1 MKFCKILSLTLMV
14 LAAVSCST
22 PKEISYFQD
31 LRPGVTELTITDSV
45 EIKVRP
51 KDKLSI
57 LVNAQD
63 PKLTNMFNLPIVSQQ
78 IGQEST
84 GSSGTIRGVS
94 GYTVDS
100 FGDINF
106 PVLGKIR
113 VEGMTREQI
122 ADYLTKQLKEQE
134 LIKDPVVTVEFMN
147 LGVSVLGEVNKP
159 GRISINRDNMTI
171 LDALSEAGDLTIF
184 GKREKVLVLRQE
196 DGKQRVYGVNLCS
209 ADHIYTSPVYYLQQN
224 DVVYV
229 IPNNTKSRQS
239 TVNGNTVRSTSF
251 WISLASLITS
261 IAVLIAKSLQDG
273 NHSKENPSPEYAGFH
288 PYSGPSL
295 YVPRQVAL
303 VCTFIGSLPRSG
315 NSLSPSHAARLY
327 PFGIHPYQGR
337 LQGQVRLYRHGI
349 LCRFRHLHH
358 QHQCQQRDGNSQVAR
373 PDA

>member
-1 MKFCKILSLTLMV
+1 MKFCKILSLILMV

-31 LRPGVTELTITDSV
+31 LQPGVTELTITDPV

-63 PKLTNMFNLPIVSQQ
+63 QKLTNMFNLPIVSQQ

-84 GSSGTIRGVS
+84 GSSGTSRGVS
-94 GYTVDS
+94 GYTVDTD
-100 FGDINF
+100 GYINF

-122 ADYLTKQLKEQE
+122 AEYLTGQLKEKE
-134 LIKDPVVTVEFMN
+134 LIKDPVVTVEFIN
-147 LGVSVLGEVNKP
+147 LGVSVLGEVNNP
-159 GRISINRDNMTI
+159 GRIKIERDNMTI
-171 LDALSEAGDLTIF
+171 LDAISEAGDLTIC

-196 DGKQRVYGVNLCS
+196 NGRQRVYGVNLCS
-209 ADHIYTSPVYYLQQN
+209 AEHIYSSPVYYLQQN

-229 IPNNTKSRQS
+229 EPNDTKSRQS

-261 IAVLIAKSLQDG
+261 IAVLIAK
-273 NHSKENPSPEYAGFH
+273 
-288 PYSGPSL
+288 
-295 YVPRQVAL
+295 
-303 VCTFIGSLPRSG
+303 
-315 NSLSPSHAARLY
+315 
-327 PFGIHPYQGR
+327 
-337 LQGQVRLYRHGI
+337 
-349 LCRFRHLHH
+349 
-358 QHQCQQRDGNSQVAR
+358 
-373 PDA
+373 

>member
-31 LRPGVTELTITDSV
+31 LQPGVTELTITDPV

-57 LVNAQD
+57 IVNAQD
-63 PKLTNMFNLPIVSQQ
+63 SKLTNMFNLPIVSTQ
-78 IGQEST
+78 IGQESS
-84 GSSGTIRGVS
+84 GGSGTSRGVS

-100 FGDINF
+100 DGNITF
-106 PVLGKIR
+106 PVLGKIN

-122 ADYLTKQLKEQE
+122 AEYLTGQLKEKE

-147 LGVSVLGEVNKP
+147 LGVSVLGEVNNP
-159 GRISINRDNMTI
+159 GRISISRDNMTI

-184 GKREKVLVLRQE
+184 GKRERVLVLRQE
-196 DGKQRVYGVNLCS
+196 NGKQRVYSVNLCS
-209 ADHIYTSPVYYLQQN
+209 AGHIYTSPVYYLQQN

-229 IPNNTKSRQS
+229 TPNDTKSRQS

-261 IAVLIAKSLQDG
+261 IAVLIVK
-273 NHSKENPSPEYAGFH
+273 
-288 PYSGPSL
+288 
-295 YVPRQVAL
+295 
-303 VCTFIGSLPRSG
+303 
-315 NSLSPSHAARLY
+315 
-327 PFGIHPYQGR
+327 
-337 LQGQVRLYRHGI
+337 
-349 LCRFRHLHH
+349 
-358 QHQCQQRDGNSQVAR
+358 
-373 PDA
+373 

>member
-1 MKFCKILSLTLMV
+1 MKFIKILSLTLMV

-31 LRPGVTELTITDSV
+31 LQPGVTELTITDPV

-261 IAVLIAKSLQDG
+261 IAVLIVK
-273 NHSKENPSPEYAGFH
+273 
-288 PYSGPSL
+288 
-295 YVPRQVAL
+295 
-303 VCTFIGSLPRSG
+303 
-315 NSLSPSHAARLY
+315 
-327 PFGIHPYQGR
+327 
-337 LQGQVRLYRHGI
+337 
-349 LCRFRHLHH
+349 
-358 QHQCQQRDGNSQVAR
+358 
-373 PDA
+373 